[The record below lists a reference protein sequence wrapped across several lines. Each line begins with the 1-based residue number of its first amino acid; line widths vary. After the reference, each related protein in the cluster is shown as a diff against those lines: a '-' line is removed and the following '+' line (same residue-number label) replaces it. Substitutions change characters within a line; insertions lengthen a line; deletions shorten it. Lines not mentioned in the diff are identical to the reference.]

1 MISLLDQ
8 GIQRSRRKQHINFF
22 SPDLFTPAVGEVLH
36 LAAHGP
42 PTARQRSGS
51 RLGALA
57 LARSSTSPNGSASS
71 APGSGGMDHTPSA
84 KQATARCRADGQ
96 DAPPTAGPALCR
108 GRAQRGWG
116 ALDAKPEQEAKE
128 LLALVVPAAPDLS
141 GEHDEPL
148 RAAARE
154 FRAAVVGPDLR
165 RRSVCEPLL
174 WYDTTLRTN
183 RFASDLDPRALDYE
197 ATPWQQACARA
208 GEVVV
213 ALGSSAAVPTL
224 SAAAP
229 PRQGQG

>member
-84 KQATARCRADGQ
+84 EQATARCRATDKTLHQ
-96 DAPPTAGPALCR
+96 RRAQPCAADARNGV
-108 GRAQRGWG
+108 GRAG
-116 ALDAKPEQEAKE
+116 
-128 LLALVVPAAPDLS
+128 
-141 GEHDEPL
+141 
-148 RAAARE
+148 RE
-154 FRAAVVGPDLR
+154 
-165 RRSVCEPLL
+165 
-174 WYDTTLRTN
+174 
-183 RFASDLDPRALDYE
+183 
-197 ATPWQQACARA
+197 ARA
-208 GEVVV
+208 GGDTSV
-213 ALGSSAAVPTL
+213 ASQHKASPVLI
-224 SAAAP
+224 AP
-229 PRQGQG
+229 